1 MARPKNV
8 YRGKRRWRW
17 VITLLALILVL
28 ALALGA
34 WLFSYMQ
41 RYVVYDR
48 DGLRVVLP
56 FERGTDGGADDGG
69 GFTAYDVD
77 AEIAVEKPTF
87 DGLDLGAGEGLSEL
101 HALYVPAASVKA
113 DTLKGYAATLPAT
126 EYNALLIQLKVPE
139 GYLSCKSSV
148 PLADSYGVN
157 GTEDISEA
165 LYALEQAGIY
175 LAAEVCTLR
184 DDAMATRNTP
194 IALKTSSGEVV
205 TDSAGS
211 WLDPYSEGTRDYYAA
226 LFAELEHL
234 GFNEVVLTGLEYP
247 DAQDVVF
254 SLTLGGD
261 TDRVS
266 SISTFCVRMSRL
278 ARDAGLGCSAF
289 CSESA
294 LRAGTSADK
303 GQDISLFFKAFDR
316 VYVKTDSEN
325 RAVDVRSLSPYAG
338 DAGTRIVPVC
348 YGTGVGGSWC
358 ALK

>member
-17 VITLLALILVL
+17 VITLLALILVF

-56 FERGTDGGADDGG
+56 FQRQDDSTSGGDTYIAP
-69 GFTAYDVD
+69 AAD
-77 AEIAVEKPTF
+77 AEITVEKPTF
-87 DGLDLGAGEGLSEL
+87 DELTLGAGENLSEM

-126 EYNALLIQLKVPE
+126 EYDALLIQLKVPE
-139 GYLSCKSSV
+139 GYLSYKSSV
-148 PLADSYGVN
+148 ALADSYGVN
-157 GTEDISEA
+157 GTEDIAEA

-226 LFAELEHL
+226 LFAELDHL
-234 GFNEVVLTGLEYP
+234 GFDEVVLTGLEYP
-247 DAQDVVF
+247 NAQDVAF

-261 TDRVS
+261 TDKVS
-266 SISTFCVRMSRL
+266 SISTFCVRMSRA
-278 ARDAGLGCSAF
+278 AREAGLGCSAF

-303 GQDISLFFKAFDR
+303 GQDLSLFFKAFDR
-316 VYVKTDSEN
+316 VYVRTDAEN

-338 DAGTRIVPVC
+338 DADTRIVPVC
-348 YGTGVGGSWC
+348 YGAGSSGSWC
-358 ALK
+358 AMR